1 MEKLDPEILDKTWT
15 NAMEGFRRAAV
26 PMLQQ
31 NIEDFKYK
39 VTGGL
44 KDSIGVDI
52 GKGPKGFE
60 VTVSMF
66 WYGKVLE
73 RKERF
78 SQKASVEDL
87 AAWILKRGLDKFLY
101 VPGYERSATL
111 PDKAAERIAW
121 AIKSS
126 DKKERTHPR
135 FLMSWFYRDYY
146 RLFRDHRN
154 RYVNYIFTITAD
166 EVLAQV
172 AYSNFATMDEMGL
185 PKK

>member
-1 MEKLDPEILDKTWT
+1 MENLSFEMLDKAWY
-15 NAMEGFRRAAV
+15 NAMKGFEQAAV
-26 PMLQQ
+26 PMLRQ
-31 NIEDFKYK
+31 NIDEFKYK
-39 VTGGL
+39 ATGGL
-44 KDSIGVDI
+44 QDSIGVDI

-126 DKKERTHPR
+126 EKRSRANVPV
-135 FLMSWFYRDYY
+135 FWSWFYRDYY
-146 RLFRDHRN
+146 RLFREHRQ

-166 EVLAQV
+166 EVLAEV

-185 PKK
+185 SKK